1 MLELQKFCIYIKVAL
16 KEDYLPLLLDLKY
29 LFLIDKWVFKTYSL
43 CYSTMER
50 SYI

>member
-1 MLELQKFCIYIKVAL
+1 MLKLQKFCIYIKVA
-16 KEDYLPLLLDLKY
+16 LPLLLDLKY